1 MAKHSKSI
9 YSLILF
15 LVIVFSFCIS
25 CSRLKQKKSYIV
37 ATSPDNPPME
47 MITKDNKITGFD
59 IDLIKFI
66 SEKSNF
72 DINIIPVIKENLIY
86 GLIDG
91 TYNIVISGI
100 TYSTELK
107 TKYPDVS
114 FSKPYLKIGNV
125 IVISED
131 FYNFKGISDLK
142 GKTVGIKDNSTS
154 EEVLKKYPKIKIRKY
169 KRISNA
175 FTDLARN
182 KISAVVTDLPI
193 AAQFVYYNDEYK
205 GIFKIVNI
213 PLTKKE
219 YVIAVNKS
227 NQELLKKINSSIN
240 LLEKSGE
247 LNNLIIK
254 WFFKK

>member
-1 MAKHSKSI
+1 
-9 YSLILF
+9 
-15 LVIVFSFCIS
+15 
-25 CSRLKQKKSYIV
+25 
-37 ATSPDNPPME
+37 
-47 MITKDNKITGFD
+47 
-59 IDLIKFI
+59 
-66 SEKSNF
+66 
-72 DINIIPVIKENLIY
+72 
-86 GLIDG
+86 
-91 TYNIVISGI
+91 
-100 TYSTELK
+100 
-107 TKYPDVS
+107 
-114 FSKPYLKIGNV
+114 
-125 IVISED
+125 
-131 FYNFKGISDLK
+131 
-142 GKTVGIKDNSTS
+142 
-154 EEVLKKYPKIKIRKY
+154 LKKYPKIKITKY